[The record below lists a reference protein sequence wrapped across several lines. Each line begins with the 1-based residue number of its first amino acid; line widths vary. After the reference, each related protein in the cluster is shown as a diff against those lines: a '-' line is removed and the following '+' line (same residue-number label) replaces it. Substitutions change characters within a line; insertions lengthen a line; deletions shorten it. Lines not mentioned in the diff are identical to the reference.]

1 MSDQFKIL
9 NYFEWKALLEEV
21 ESQSAQQK
29 AALTKFSNTLTTNA
43 ITQSNFASSVN
54 SSYDVEGILDFVIDL
69 VSSVLDTIPGLGQG
83 ISFGIDMLHT
93 LSYAIRAYLY
103 EDENAKIK
111 NGVMFGASLGTAFI
125 PVGGNV
131 ANILARVGIDNSLK
145 LAPSAIVK
153 LTSKKWFDTSLKR
166 WAMTTKWKFNF
177 LFVLVRY
184 LGDSAIEGI
193 ADMHKSIKQ
202 VFDKVI
208 PKLKQW
214 VNDSIIGWFVHE
226 LISAIKHVYYLF
238 SDFNS
243 HVQSISKLIKEMG

>member
-1 MSDQFKIL
+1 MSDQYKIL

-43 ITQSNFASSVN
+43 ITQSNFASEVN
-54 SSYDVEGILDFVIDL
+54 SSYDTEGILDFVVDL

-83 ISFGIDMLHT
+83 ISFGIDILHT

-103 EDENAKIK
+103 EEENAKIK

-125 PVGGNV
+125 PIGGNV
-131 ANILARVGIDNSLK
+131 SNILAKVGIDSSLK
-145 LAPSAIVK
+145 IAPSAIVK
-153 LTSKKWFDTSLKR
+153 LSSKNWYNSSLKK

-177 LFVLVRY
+177 LFVLARY
-184 LGDSAIEGI
+184 LGDSAIDTMS
-193 ADMHKSIKQ
+193 DMHKSIKQ
-202 VFDKVI
+202 IFDNVI

-226 LISAIKHVYYLF
+226 LISAIKNIYYLF

-243 HVQSISKLIKEMG
+243 HIQSISKLIKEMG

>member
-238 SDFNS
+238 SDFNN

>member
-43 ITQSNFASSVN
+43 ITQSNFASSIN

-184 LGDSAIEGI
+184 LGDSAISTI

-202 VFDKVI
+202 IFDKVI

-214 VNDSIIGWFVHE
+214 VSDSIIGWFVHE

-243 HVQSISKLIKEMG
+243 QVQSISKLIKEMG